1 MADPADL
8 LTVEGF
14 EIGEGE
20 RHYTLVSLAGLLHDG
35 ERSAEDIAEI
45 LRSVRDA
52 YFTDGKGDAEID
64 SIAAY
69 AVRGEPFVFEPYD
82 LPSFSIGTRVFPDQ
96 ASLDRWIAQNQDT
109 FSKSWALLEVE
120 NIPKQRVLVTLD
132 GQPLIREQTVTEVLV
147 YRGIGKSMVVGSLIR
162 ILTASGEFCGFQS
175 AGG

>member
-69 AVRGEPFVFEPYD
+69 AVRGEPFVFEREAGEVPRT
-82 LPSFSIGTRVFPDQ
+82 LQPR
-96 ASLDRWIAQNQDT
+96 ASPQCAGRSDAR
-109 FSKSWALLEVE
+109 SVRGVAL
-120 NIPKQRVLVTLD
+120 
-132 GQPLIREQTVTEVLV
+132 
-147 YRGIGKSMVVGSLIR
+147 GKS
-162 ILTASGEFCGFQS
+162 
-175 AGG
+175 